1 MTQQEYFDEILKIDN
16 YLLDKG
22 IVCETFVYPN
32 DFNMVDVN
40 IEWGDW
46 KHDHKYCDKLMAEL
60 GWVLDSEGVSDEDE
74 TDCYSSTHTYKRKC

>member
-1 MTQQEYFDEILKIDN
+1 MTQQEYFDEILKIEG
-16 YLLDKG
+16 YLKEKG
-22 IVCETFVYPN
+22 IPAETFVYPN

-46 KHDHKYCDKLMAEL
+46 KHDHEYCDELMAEL
-60 GWVLDSEGVSDEDE
+60 GWVLDSECVSDEDE

>member
-46 KHDHKYCDKLMAEL
+46 KHGHEYCDELMAEL
-60 GWVLDSEGVSDEDE
+60 GWVLDSECVSDEDE